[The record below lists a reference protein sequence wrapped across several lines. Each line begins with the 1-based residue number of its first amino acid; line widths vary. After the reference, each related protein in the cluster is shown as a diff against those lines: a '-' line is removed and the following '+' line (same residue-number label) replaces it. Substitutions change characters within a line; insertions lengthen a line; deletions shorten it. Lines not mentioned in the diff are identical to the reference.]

1 MKTVLVTGGTTR
13 LGACIAA
20 RLRADGWRVL
30 TTSHRPDA
38 GADLVADLAD
48 PMGPARLYSAVLD
61 RLGGNPPDA
70 LVNNAALFSGTDETL
85 VSLNFDAPKK
95 LTMLMAGREN
105 GRGAVVNVLDTRVL
119 HDAEDD
125 EGAYAVSKR
134 KLLDYTRTS
143 AALYAETLT
152 VNGVAPG
159 PVMAPTEV
167 HELAGKLLVT
177 RPTPEDV
184 AAAISYLLSA
194 PSVTGT
200 VIPVDGGQYL
210 L

>member
-1 MKTVLVTGGTTR
+1 
-13 LGACIAA
+13 
-20 RLRADGWRVL
+20 
-30 TTSHRPDA
+30 
-38 GADLVADLAD
+38 
-48 PMGPARLYSAVLD
+48 MGPARLYSAVLE

-85 VSLNFDAPKK
+85 VSLNFNAPKK

-125 EGAYAVSKR
+125 EGAYAASKR

-152 VNGVAPG
+152 VNGIAPG

-167 HELAGKLLVT
+167 HELAGELLVT